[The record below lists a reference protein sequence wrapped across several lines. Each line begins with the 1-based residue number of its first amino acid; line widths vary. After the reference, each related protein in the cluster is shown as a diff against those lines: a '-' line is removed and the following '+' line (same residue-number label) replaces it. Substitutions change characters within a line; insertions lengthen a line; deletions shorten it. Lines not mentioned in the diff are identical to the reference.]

1 VSNAIGY
8 KKSWLFKN
16 IIAEIMAL
24 VFVSWIL
31 GLVIS
36 YGFLTLVAKSVFEPM
51 GQILS
56 IFSNV
61 SFDIQSGEFVS
72 LLGPSGSGKSS
83 LLYIVSLLKTPTA
96 GEIYLDDVL
105 ISRAKNKNEIRY
117 ENFGFVFQHH
127 FLIPHLTVL
136 ENVCTASYEK
146 NVEKQAKDL
155 LERLGLKDLMN
166 QKPYKL
172 SGGERQ
178 RVAIARAVVK
188 KPRILFADEPTAS
201 LDHHTAQEIMK
212 IFSELQE
219 NTTVVCATHD
229 YGILPK
235 TARILRIKNGKV
247 VEDDRTG
254 ENE

>member
-1 VSNAIGY
+1 MLGV
-8 KKSWLFKN
+8 KN
-16 IIAEIMAL
+16 IDLEYID
-24 VFVSWIL
+24 
-31 GLVIS
+31 GR
-36 YGFLTLVAKSVFEPM
+36 TKRT
-51 GQILS
+51 
-56 IFSNV
+56 IFSDV

-83 LLYIVSLLKTPTA
+83 LLYTPTA

-105 ISRAKNKNEIRY
+105 ISGAKNKNEIRY

-155 LERLGLKDLMN
+155 LERLGLKDLIN
-166 QKPYKL
+166 QKPYRL

-212 IFSELQE
+212 IFLELQE
-219 NTTVVCATHD
+219 NTTIVCATHD
-229 YGILPK
+229 YGILPQ
-235 TARILRIKNGKV
+235 TARILRI
-247 VEDDRTG
+247 EDKQIIESG
-254 ENE
+254 QSI

>member
-1 VSNAIGY
+1 MLGV
-8 KKSWLFKN
+8 KN
-16 IIAEIMAL
+16 IDLEYID
-24 VFVSWIL
+24 
-31 GLVIS
+31 GR
-36 YGFLTLVAKSVFEPM
+36 TKRT
-51 GQILS
+51 

-61 SFDIQSGEFVS
+61 SFDIHSGEFVS

-96 GEIYLDDVL
+96 GEIYLDDVM
-105 ISRAKNKNEIRY
+105 ISGAKNKNEIRY

-127 FLIPHLTVL
+127 FLIPDLTVL

-155 LERLGLKDLMN
+155 LERLGLKDLIN
-166 QKPYKL
+166 QKPYRL

-201 LDHHTAQEIMK
+201 LDHHTAQEIMT

-229 YGILPK
+229 YGILPQ
-235 TARILRIKNGKV
+235 TARILRIEDGKV
-247 VEDDRTG
+247 VEDDKTG
-254 ENE
+254 GNE

>member
-1 VSNAIGY
+1 MLGV
-8 KKSWLFKN
+8 KN
-16 IIAEIMAL
+16 IDLEYID
-24 VFVSWIL
+24 
-31 GLVIS
+31 GR
-36 YGFLTLVAKSVFEPM
+36 TKRT
-51 GQILS
+51 
-56 IFSNV
+56 IFSDV
-61 SFDIQSGEFVS
+61 QSGEFVS

-105 ISRAKNKNEIRY
+105 ISGAKNKNEIRY

-136 ENVCTASYEK
+136 ENVCTASY
-146 NVEKQAKDL
+146 D
-155 LERLGLKDLMN
+155 R
-166 QKPYKL
+166 L

-219 NTTVVCATHD
+219 NTTIVCATHD
-229 YGILPK
+229 YGILPQ
-235 TARILRIKNGKV
+235 TARILRIKDGKV
-247 VEDDRTG
+247 VEDETE

>member
-1 VSNAIGY
+1 
-8 KKSWLFKN
+8 
-16 IIAEIMAL
+16 M
-24 VFVSWIL
+24 
-31 GLVIS
+31 
-36 YGFLTLVAKSVFEPM
+36 
-51 GQILS
+51 
-56 IFSNV
+56 

-105 ISRAKNKNEIRY
+105 ISGTKNKNQIRY
-117 ENFGFVFQHH
+117 ENFGFV
-127 FLIPHLTVL
+127 TVL

-146 NVEKQAKDL
+146 NVENQAKDL

-212 IFSELQE
+212 IFLELQE
-219 NTTVVCATHD
+219 NTTIVCATHD
-229 YGILPK
+229 YGILPQ
-235 TARILRIKNGKV
+235 TARILRI
-247 VEDDRTG
+247 EDKQIIESG
-254 ENE
+254 QSI

>member
-1 VSNAIGY
+1 MLGV
-8 KKSWLFKN
+8 KN
-16 IIAEIMAL
+16 IDLEYID
-24 VFVSWIL
+24 
-31 GLVIS
+31 GR
-36 YGFLTLVAKSVFEPM
+36 TKRT
-51 GQILS
+51 

-61 SFDIQSGEFVS
+61 SFDIHSGEFVS

-96 GEIYLDDVL
+96 GEIYLDDVM
-105 ISRAKNKNEIRY
+105 ISGAKNKNEIRY

-136 ENVCTASYEK
+136 ENVCTASYKK

-201 LDHHTAQEIMK
+201 LDHHTAQEIMT

-229 YGILPK
+229 YGILPQ
-235 TARILRIKNGKV
+235 TARILRIEDGKV
-247 VEDDRTG
+247 VEDDKTG
-254 ENE
+254 GNE

>member
-1 VSNAIGY
+1 MLGV
-8 KKSWLFKN
+8 KN
-16 IIAEIMAL
+16 IDLEYID
-24 VFVSWIL
+24 
-31 GLVIS
+31 GR
-36 YGFLTLVAKSVFEPM
+36 TKRT
-51 GQILS
+51 

-61 SFDIQSGEFVS
+61 SFDIHSGEFVS

-83 LLYIVSLLKTPTA
+83 LLYIVSLLKTPTV

-155 LERLGLKDLMN
+155 LERLGLKDLIN
-166 QKPYKL
+166 QKPYRL

-201 LDHHTAQEIMK
+201 LDHHTAQEIMISCILITVQIIK
-212 IFSELQE
+212 IRKE
-219 NTTVVCATHD
+219 
-229 YGILPK
+229 K
-235 TARILRIKNGKV
+235 ARIPDKDKNLAKFMVGMIAVYSIFVLIMCSGMKDFMTMMIPAV
-247 VEDDRTG
+247 IVLSRTL
-254 ENE
+254 NLYK

>member
-1 VSNAIGY
+1 MLGV
-8 KKSWLFKN
+8 KN
-16 IIAEIMAL
+16 IDLEYID
-24 VFVSWIL
+24 
-31 GLVIS
+31 GR
-36 YGFLTLVAKSVFEPM
+36 TKRT
-51 GQILS
+51 

-61 SFDIQSGEFVS
+61 SFDIHSGEFVS

-96 GEIYLDDVL
+96 GEIYLDDVM
-105 ISRAKNKNEIRY
+105 ISGAKNKNEIRY

-201 LDHHTAQEIMK
+201 LDHHTAQEIMT

-229 YGILPK
+229 YGILPQ
-235 TARILRIKNGKV
+235 TARILRIEDGKV
-247 VEDDRTG
+247 VEDDKTG
-254 ENE
+254 GNE

>member
-1 VSNAIGY
+1 MLGV
-8 KKSWLFKN
+8 KN
-16 IIAEIMAL
+16 IDLEYID
-24 VFVSWIL
+24 
-31 GLVIS
+31 GR
-36 YGFLTLVAKSVFEPM
+36 TKRT
-51 GQILS
+51 
-56 IFSNV
+56 IFSDV

-83 LLYIVSLLKTPTA
+83 LLYIVSLLKTPTV

-172 SGGERQ
+172 S
-178 RVAIARAVVK
+178 
-188 KPRILFADEPTAS
+188 LS
-201 LDHHTAQEIMK
+201 LIHI
-212 IFSELQE
+212 
-219 NTTVVCATHD
+219 
-229 YGILPK
+229 
-235 TARILRIKNGKV
+235 
-247 VEDDRTG
+247 
-254 ENE
+254 

>member
-1 VSNAIGY
+1 MLGV
-8 KKSWLFKN
+8 KN
-16 IIAEIMAL
+16 IDLEYID
-24 VFVSWIL
+24 
-31 GLVIS
+31 GR
-36 YGFLTLVAKSVFEPM
+36 TKRT
-51 GQILS
+51 

-61 SFDIQSGEFVS
+61 SFDIHSGEFVS

-96 GEIYLDDVL
+96 GEIYLDDVM
-105 ISRAKNKNEIRY
+105 ISGAKNKNEIRY

-178 RVAIARAVVK
+178 RVAIARALVNHPDLV
-188 KPRILFADEPTAS
+188 LADEPTGN
-201 LDHHTAQEIMK
+201 LDHKTTESIFELIQKLNQEQNIAFLLVTHDMSLAQKLSRCLTMQDGI
-212 IFSELQE
+212 LQE
-219 NTTVVCATHD
+219 GA
-229 YGILPK
+229 
-235 TARILRIKNGKV
+235 
-247 VEDDRTG
+247 
-254 ENE
+254 

>member
-1 VSNAIGY
+1 MLGV
-8 KKSWLFKN
+8 KN
-16 IIAEIMAL
+16 IDLEYID
-24 VFVSWIL
+24 
-31 GLVIS
+31 GR
-36 YGFLTLVAKSVFEPM
+36 TKRT
-51 GQILS
+51 

-61 SFDIQSGEFVS
+61 SFDIHSGEFVS

-96 GEIYLDDVL
+96 GEIYLDDVM
-105 ISRAKNKNEIRY
+105 ISGAKNKNEIRY

-127 FLIPHLTVL
+127 FLIPHLMVL

-155 LERLGLKDLMN
+155 LERLGLKDLIN
-166 QKPYKL
+166 QKPYRL

-219 NTTVVCATHD
+219 NATVVCATHD
-229 YGILPK
+229 YGILPQ
-235 TARILRIKNGKV
+235 TARILRIKDGKV
-247 VEDDRTG
+247 VEDDKTG
-254 ENE
+254 GNE

>member
-1 VSNAIGY
+1 MLRV
-8 KKSWLFKN
+8 KN
-16 IIAEIMAL
+16 IDLEYID
-24 VFVSWIL
+24 
-31 GLVIS
+31 GR
-36 YGFLTLVAKSVFEPM
+36 TKRT
-51 GQILS
+51 

-61 SFDIQSGEFVS
+61 SFDIHSGEFVS

-96 GEIYLDDVL
+96 GEIYLDDVM
-105 ISRAKNKNEIRY
+105 ISEAKNKNEIRY

-136 ENVCTASYEK
+136 ENVFTASYEK

-155 LERLGLKDLMN
+155 LERLGLKDLIN

-219 NTTVVCATHD
+219 NTTIVCATHD
-229 YGILPK
+229 YGILPQ
-235 TARILRIKNGKV
+235 TARILRIKDGKV
-247 VEDDRTG
+247 VEDETE

>member
-1 VSNAIGY
+1 MLGV
-8 KKSWLFKN
+8 KN
-16 IIAEIMAL
+16 IDLEYID
-24 VFVSWIL
+24 
-31 GLVIS
+31 GR
-36 YGFLTLVAKSVFEPM
+36 TKRT
-51 GQILS
+51 

-96 GEIYLDDVL
+96 GEIYLDDVM
-105 ISRAKNKNEIRY
+105 ISGAKNKNEIRY

-155 LERLGLKDLMN
+155 LERLGLKDLIN
-166 QKPYKL
+166 QKPYRL

-201 LDHHTAQEIMK
+201 EIMK

-219 NTTVVCATHD
+219 NATVVCATHD
-229 YGILPK
+229 YGILPQ
-235 TARILRIKNGKV
+235 TARILRIKDGKV
-247 VEDDRTG
+247 VEDETE

>member
-1 VSNAIGY
+1 MLGV
-8 KKSWLFKN
+8 KN
-16 IIAEIMAL
+16 IDLEYID
-24 VFVSWIL
+24 
-31 GLVIS
+31 GR
-36 YGFLTLVAKSVFEPM
+36 TKRT
-51 GQILS
+51 

-61 SFDIQSGEFVS
+61 SFDIHSGEFVS

-96 GEIYLDDVL
+96 GEIYLDDVM
-105 ISRAKNKNEIRY
+105 ISGAKNKNEIRY

-136 ENVCTASYEK
+136 ENVCTARYEK

-155 LERLGLKDLMN
+155 LERLGLKDLIN
-166 QKPYKL
+166 QKPYRL

-201 LDHHTAQEIMK
+201 LDHHTAQEIMT

-229 YGILPK
+229 YGILPQ
-235 TARILRIKNGKV
+235 TARILRIEDGKV
-247 VEDDRTG
+247 VEDDKTG
-254 ENE
+254 GNE

>member
-1 VSNAIGY
+1 MLGV
-8 KKSWLFKN
+8 KN
-16 IIAEIMAL
+16 IDLEYID
-24 VFVSWIL
+24 
-31 GLVIS
+31 GR
-36 YGFLTLVAKSVFEPM
+36 TKRT
-51 GQILS
+51 
-56 IFSNV
+56 IFSDV

-105 ISRAKNKNEIRY
+105 ISGAKNKNEIRY

-155 LERLGLKDLMN
+155 LERLGLKDLIN

-188 KPRILFADEPTAS
+188 KPRILFADESITGDTILEKMRNPLPESVKAWGKDAFGCCRLALLNIWRS
-201 LDHHTAQEIMK
+201 DSVPANEITK
-212 IFSELQE
+212 LRLELFE
-219 NTTVVCATHD
+219 N
-229 YGILPK
+229 
-235 TARILRIKNGKV
+235 R
-247 VEDDRTG
+247 
-254 ENE
+254 

>member
-1 VSNAIGY
+1 MLGV
-8 KKSWLFKN
+8 KN
-16 IIAEIMAL
+16 IDLEYID
-24 VFVSWIL
+24 
-31 GLVIS
+31 GR
-36 YGFLTLVAKSVFEPM
+36 TKRT
-51 GQILS
+51 

-61 SFDIQSGEFVS
+61 SFDIHSGEFVS

-96 GEIYLDDVL
+96 GEIYLDDVM
-105 ISRAKNKNEIRY
+105 ISGAKNKNEIRY

-136 ENVCTASYEK
+136 ENVCEK

-155 LERLGLKDLMN
+155 LERLGLKDLIN

-201 LDHHTAQEIMK
+201 LDYHTAQEIMK

-229 YGILPK
+229 YGILPQ
-235 TARILRIKNGKV
+235 TARILRIKDGKV
-247 VEDDRTG
+247 VEDETE

>member
-1 VSNAIGY
+1 MLRV
-8 KKSWLFKN
+8 KN
-16 IIAEIMAL
+16 IDLEYID
-24 VFVSWIL
+24 
-31 GLVIS
+31 GR
-36 YGFLTLVAKSVFEPM
+36 TKRT
-51 GQILS
+51 

-61 SFDIQSGEFVS
+61 SFDIHSGEFVS

-96 GEIYLDDVL
+96 GEIYLDDVM
-105 ISRAKNKNEIRY
+105 ISGAKNKNEIRY

-178 RVAIARAVVK
+178 RVAIARAIVNE
-188 KPRILFADEPTAS
+188 PAILLADEPTGNLDPTNSWEIMS
-201 LDHHTAQEIMK
+201 LLKEANERGTTVLVVTHNQEIVNEMNERVITMK
-212 IFSELQE
+212 QGVIVSDEQKGGYI
-219 NTTVVCATHD
+219 D
-229 YGILPK
+229 
-235 TARILRIKNGKV
+235 
-247 VEDDRTG
+247 ED
-254 ENE
+254 

>member
-1 VSNAIGY
+1 MSMLEIRDLEVNYGMIAAIKG
-8 KKSWLFKN
+8 
-16 IIAEIMAL
+16 
-24 VFVSWIL
+24 
-31 GLVIS
+31 
-36 YGFLTLVAKSVFEPM
+36 
-51 GQILS
+51 
-56 IFSNV
+56 V
-61 SFDIQSGEFVS
+61 SFDVNEGEVIA
-72 LLGPSGSGKSS
+72 LIGANGAGKTTI
-83 LLYIVSLLKTPTA
+83 LHTITGLLKAKAGSIMFEGHELTKTPA
-96 GEIYLDDVL
+96 HKIVELGMAHVPEGRRIF
-105 ISRAKNKNEIRY
+105 S
-117 ENFGFVFQHH
+117 
-127 FLIPHLTVL
+127 HLTVL

-155 LERLGLKDLMN
+155 LERLGLKDLIN

-219 NTTVVCATHD
+219 NTTIVCATHD
-229 YGILPK
+229 YGILPQ
-235 TARILRIKNGKV
+235 TARILRIKDGKV
-247 VEDDRTG
+247 VEDETE

>member
-1 VSNAIGY
+1 
-8 KKSWLFKN
+8 
-16 IIAEIMAL
+16 M
-24 VFVSWIL
+24 
-31 GLVIS
+31 
-36 YGFLTLVAKSVFEPM
+36 
-51 GQILS
+51 
-56 IFSNV
+56 
-61 SFDIQSGEFVS
+61 
-72 LLGPSGSGKSS
+72 
-83 LLYIVSLLKTPTA
+83 
-96 GEIYLDDVL
+96 

-188 KPRILFADEPTAS
+188 KPRVLFADEPTAS
-201 LDHHTAQEIMK
+201 LDHHTAQEIMT

-219 NTTVVCATHD
+219 NTTIVCATHD
-229 YGILPK
+229 YGILPQ
-235 TARILRIKNGKV
+235 TARILKIKDGKV
-247 VEDDRTG
+247 VEDETE